1 MLERSHGLTDT
12 ALEAIEDLER
22 RVLIAD
28 GGRLKLEWATLRSRR
43 PTEVRDLLW
52 WQDDQLLGFAG
63 VYGFGWPTLEVAG
76 MVDPKARRRGVGRE
90 LFDATLPICREQ
102 RAARVLMVVPRPSVG
117 GRALALSLAMPLDH
131 SEHALRLV
139 SRPEDPVIEHPV
151 SRRGA
156 TAGDI
161 QALSQLYLDGFGD
174 GRVDTNAPLSDQRV
188 RTLMLIHGH
197 EVVGT
202 VRTTLD
208 GDRAAVYGFVVAAQ
222 WRGRG
227 FGRAALDQVCRELFD
242 RGASE
247 VDLEVE
253 VANDRALGLYES
265 LGFRR
270 VVTDDYYELRLT

>member
-1 MLERSHGLTDT
+1 MLERSHGLTDA

-22 RVLIAD
+22 RVLMAD
-28 GGRLKLEWATLRSRR
+28 GGRLKLEWGTLRNRR
-43 PTEVRDLLW
+43 TEEVRDLLW
-52 WQDDQLLGFAG
+52 WEDDRLLGFAG
-63 VYGFGWPTLEVAG
+63 VYGFGWPTLELAG
-76 MVDPKARRRGVGRE
+76 MVDPRGRRRGIGRE
-90 LFDATLPICREQ
+90 LFDATLPICRQQ
-102 RAARVLMVVPRPSVG
+102 RAERVLMVVPRPSVG

-139 SRPEDPVIEHPV
+139 SPPEDPVMDHPV
-151 SRRGA
+151 ALREA

-174 GRVDTNAPLSDQRV
+174 GRMDADRPLSDDRA
-188 RTLMLIHGH
+188 RTLMILHAE

-208 GDRAAVYGFVVAAQ
+208 GDRAAIYGFVVAAQ

-227 FGRAALDQVCRELFD
+227 IGRAALDHVCRGLFD
-242 RGASE
+242 RGAEE